1 MKSQESQAQL
11 PSETNRDLTH
21 IGKEK
26 ETYMTHLN
34 RRRGGRPLGFVA
46 IIGTL
51 VLALALAACGSSGS
65 SSTSSASAPASSG
78 SSSTS
83 SGGSS
88 GSSST
93 SAAASAL
100 TPYKTLPTSINI
112 TTPLKS
118 APPAGKTIVM
128 LGTNNP
134 SNVIIQQGLQKLA
147 SMAHWNYSLVDYDP
161 ANPGTF
167 TSAET
172 TALAKHPQYLVEAGL
187 PLTAS
192 QIAMAKNAGAKWIL
206 DSVYPVSVTG
216 PVIGQVDSYAQ
227 DALMGK
233 ITADFFVSDS
243 GGKGNAVIE
252 HVPSYPILD
261 GFTTGFANE
270 VKAQCPACKMSTTNI
285 TIPDLVAGKAAS
297 ELVSALRSN
306 SSANYLVFDDGPF
319 ADGITSALSAAG
331 LNGKVKVIGEAAD
344 QAGIAALKNGSEA
357 AWTGFDPG
365 YQAFEDLDIAFR
377 DAEGMPIPVSQEAVQ
392 PTQLLTKDTIGST
405 TNWSAPT
412 DAQAQW
418 LKLWHLG

>member
-1 MKSQESQAQL
+1 
-11 PSETNRDLTH
+11 
-21 IGKEK
+21 
-26 ETYMTHLN
+26 MTHHD
-34 RRRGGRPLGFVA
+34 RRRGGRLRTRGFTA

-51 VLALALAACGSSGS
+51 VLALALAACGSSSSS
-65 SSTSSASAPASSG
+65 SSTASSSAPASSG

-83 SGGSS
+83 SS
-88 GSSST
+88 GSAST
-93 SAAASAL
+93 SAAATAL
-100 TPYKTLPTSINI
+100 AQYKTLPTTINI

-118 APPAGKTIVM
+118 APPKGKTIVM

-134 SNVIIQQGLQKLA
+134 SNVIVQQGLAKLA
-147 SMAHWNYSLVDYDP
+147 KMAGWNYSLVTYDP

-167 TSAET
+167 TQAET

-192 QIAMAKNAGAKWIL
+192 QLAMAKSAGAKWIL
-206 DSVYPVSVTG
+206 DSVYPVSVTD
-216 PVIGQVDSYAQ
+216 PVIGQVDAYAQ

-233 ITADFFVSDS
+233 ITADYFVSDS
-243 GGKGNAVIE
+243 GGKGTAVIE

-261 GFTTGFANE
+261 GFTTGFSNE
-270 VKAQCPACKMSTTNI
+270 VKAQCPSCKTSTTNI

-297 ELVSALRSN
+297 ELVSSLRSN

-344 QAGIAALKNGSEA
+344 TAGIAALKNGSEA

-365 YQAFEDLDIAFR
+365 YQAYEDMDIAFR
-377 DAEGMPIPVSQEAVQ
+377 NAEGMPVPVALEAQQ

-412 DAQAQW
+412 DAQAQFM
-418 LKLWHLG
+418 KLWQLG

>member
-1 MKSQESQAQL
+1 M
-11 PSETNRDLTH
+11 TNF
-21 IGKEK
+21 
-26 ETYMTHLN
+26 N
-34 RRRGGRPLGFVA
+34 RRRGGRPRPLGFAAITGTVA
-46 IIGTL
+46 
-51 VLALALAACGSSGS
+51 LALVLAACGSSS
-65 SSTSSASAPASSG
+65 SSTSSATSSASAAAATTGASSTAASSG
-78 SSSTS
+78 SGAT
-83 SGGSS
+83 
-88 GSSST
+88 
-93 SAAASAL
+93 AAAAAAL
-100 TPYKTLPTSINI
+100 TPYKSLPTTINI

-118 APPAGKTIVM
+118 APPSGKTIVM

-147 SMAHWNYSLVDYDP
+147 SMAHWNYSLVTYDP

-167 TSAET
+167 TAAET

-192 QIAMAKNAGAKWIL
+192 QLAMAKSAGAKWIL
-206 DSVYPVSVTG
+206 DSVYPVSVTP
-216 PVIGQVDSYAQ
+216 PVIAQVDSYAQ

-233 ITADFFVSDS
+233 ITADYFVSDS

-252 HVPSYPILD
+252 HVPAYPILD
-261 GFTTGFANE
+261 GFTTGFSNE
-270 VKAQCPACKMSTTNI
+270 VKAQCPGCKLSTTNV
-285 TIPDLVAGKAAS
+285 TIPDLVAGKVPS
-297 ELVSALRSN
+297 DLVSALRSN

-344 QAGIAALKNGSEA
+344 VAGIAALKNGSEA

-365 YQAFEDLDIAFR
+365 YQAYEDMDIAFR
-377 DAEGMPIPVSQEAVQ
+377 DALGMTIPVSQEGVQ

-412 DAQAQW
+412 DAQAQF
-418 LKLWHLG
+418 LKLWHLS

>member
-1 MKSQESQAQL
+1 M
-11 PSETNRDLTH
+11 
-21 IGKEK
+21 
-26 ETYMTHLN
+26 
-34 RRRGGRPLGFVA
+34 
-46 IIGTL
+46 L
-51 VLALALAACGSSGS
+51 VLAIALAACGSSGS
-65 SSTSSASAPASSG
+65 SSTSSASGAAATAGSTSSTAASSG
-78 SSSTS
+78 SASTS
-83 SGGSS
+83 G
-88 GSSST
+88 
-93 SAAASAL
+93 AAAAL
-100 TPYKTLPTSINI
+100 TQYKALPTTINI
-112 TTPLKS
+112 TTPLTS

-134 SNVIIQQGLQKLA
+134 SNVIVQQGLQKLA
-147 SMAHWNYSLVDYDP
+147 GMAHWNYSLVSYDP

-167 TSAET
+167 TAAET

-192 QIAMAKNAGAKWIL
+192 QLAMAKSAGAKWIL
-206 DSVYPVSVTG
+206 DSVYPVSVTP
-216 PVIGQVDSYAQ
+216 PVIAQVDSYAQ

-233 ITADFFVSDS
+233 ITADYFVSDS

-252 HVPSYPILD
+252 HVPAYPILD

-270 VKAQCPACKMSTTNI
+270 VKAQCPACKLSTTNI
-285 TIPDLVAGKAAS
+285 TIPDLVAGKVPS
-297 ELVSALRSN
+297 DLVSALRSN

-319 ADGITSALSAAG
+319 ADGVTSALSAAG

-344 QAGIAALKNGSEA
+344 QAGIAALKNGTEA

-365 YQAFEDLDIAFR
+365 YQSLEDMDIAFR
-377 DAEGMPIPVSQEAVQ
+377 DSEGMTIPVSQEGVQ

-412 DAQAQW
+412 NAQAQF

>member
-1 MKSQESQAQL
+1 MMFDST
-11 PSETNRDLTH
+11 PD
-21 IGKEK
+21 
-26 ETYMTHLN
+26 
-34 RRRGGRPLGFVA
+34 RRRGRQPLARGLAA
-46 IIGTL
+46 IIAMFAF
-51 VLALALAACGSSGS
+51 ALALAACGSSS
-65 SSTSSASAPASSG
+65 SSTSSASG
-78 SSSTS
+78 S
-83 SGGSS
+83 GSS
-88 GSSST
+88 GSSGSSAASSGSGSA
-93 SAAASAL
+93 SAAAAAL
-100 TPYKTLPTSINI
+100 SPYKSLPTTINI

-118 APPAGKTIVM
+118 APPKGKTIVM

-134 SNVIIQQGLQKLA
+134 SNVIIQQGLAKLA
-147 SMAHWNYSLVDYDP
+147 KMAGWNYSLVTYDP

-167 TSAET
+167 TQAET

-192 QIAMAKNAGAKWIL
+192 QLAQAKSAGAKWIL
-206 DSVYPVSVTG
+206 DSVYPVSVAD
-216 PVIGQVDSYAQ
+216 PVIGQVDAYAQ

-233 ITADFFVSDS
+233 ITADYFVSDS

-261 GFTTGFANE
+261 GFTTGFDNE
-270 VKAQCPACKMSTTNI
+270 VKAKCPGCKTSTTNI
-285 TIPDLVAGKAAS
+285 TIPDLTAGKASS

-344 QAGIAALKNGSEA
+344 TAGIAALKNGSEA

-365 YQAFEDLDIAFR
+365 YQAYEDMDIAFR
-377 DAEGMPIPVSQEAVQ
+377 NAEGMTVPLAQEAQQ

-412 DAQAQW
+412 DAQAQF
-418 LKLWHLG
+418 LKLWQLG

>member
-1 MKSQESQAQL
+1 
-11 PSETNRDLTH
+11 
-21 IGKEK
+21 
-26 ETYMTHLN
+26 MTKLN
-34 RRRGGRPLGFVA
+34 RRRGGRPLGLVA

-51 VLALALAACGSSGS
+51 VLALAVAACGSSS
-65 SSTSSASAPASSG
+65 SSTTSASSAAS
-78 SSSTS
+78 S

-88 GSSST
+88 TAASSGSAPT
-93 SAAASAL
+93 SAAAAAL
-100 TPYKTLPTSINI
+100 APYKALPTTINI

-118 APPAGKTIVM
+118 APPSGKTIVM

-134 SNVIIQQGLQKLA
+134 SNVIIQQGLAKLA
-147 SMAHWNYSLVDYDP
+147 QMAHWNYSLVSYDP

-167 TSAET
+167 TQAET

-192 QIAMAKNAGAKWIL
+192 QLAMAKSAGAKWIL
-206 DSVYPVSVTG
+206 DSVYPVSVAS

-233 ITADFFVSDS
+233 ITADYFVSDS
-243 GGKGNAVIE
+243 GSKGNAVIE
-252 HVPSYPILD
+252 HVPAYPILD

-270 VKAQCPACKMSTTNI
+270 VKAQCPGCKLTTTNI
-285 TIPDLVAGKAAS
+285 TIPDLVAGKVS
-297 ELVSALRSN
+297 SDLVSALRSN
-306 SSANYLVFDDGPF
+306 PSANYLVFDDGPF
-319 ADGITSALSAAG
+319 ADGVTSALSAAG
-331 LNGKVKVIGEAAD
+331 LNGKVKIIGEAAD

-365 YQAFEDLDIAFR
+365 YQAYEDMDIAFR
-377 DAEGMPIPVSQEAVQ
+377 DAEGATIPLSQEAQQ

-412 DAQAQW
+412 DAQAQF
-418 LKLWHLG
+418 LKLWHLSS

>member
-1 MKSQESQAQL
+1 
-11 PSETNRDLTH
+11 
-21 IGKEK
+21 
-26 ETYMTHLN
+26 MTKLD
-34 RRRGGRPLGFVA
+34 RRRGGRPLGLVA

-51 VLALALAACGSSGS
+51 VLALAVAACGSSS
-65 SSTSSASAPASSG
+65 SSTTSASSG
-78 SSSTS
+78 SSGSSTAA
-83 SGGSS
+83 SS

-93 SAAASAL
+93 SAAAAAL
-100 TPYKTLPTSINI
+100 TPYKALPTTINI

-118 APPAGKTIVM
+118 APPSGKTIVM

-134 SNVIIQQGLQKLA
+134 SNVIIQQGLQELA
-147 SMAHWNYSLVDYDP
+147 QMAHWNYSLVSYDP

-167 TSAET
+167 TQAET

-192 QIAMAKNAGAKWIL
+192 QLAMAKSAGAKWIL
-206 DSVYPVSVTG
+206 DSVYPVSVTP

-233 ITADFFVSDS
+233 ITADYFVSDS

-252 HVPSYPILD
+252 HVPAYPILD

-270 VKAQCPACKMSTTNI
+270 VKAQCPGCKLSTANI
-285 TIPDLVAGKAAS
+285 TIPDLVAGKVPS
-297 ELVSALRSN
+297 DLVSALRSN

-319 ADGITSALSAAG
+319 ADGVTSALSAAG
-331 LNGKVKVIGEAAD
+331 LNGKVKIIGEAAD

-365 YQAFEDLDIAFR
+365 YQAYEDMDIAFR
-377 DAEGMPIPVSQEAVQ
+377 DAEGTTIPLSQEGQQ

-412 DAQAQW
+412 DVQAQF
-418 LKLWHLG
+418 LKLWHLSN

>member
-1 MKSQESQAQL
+1 
-11 PSETNRDLTH
+11 
-21 IGKEK
+21 
-26 ETYMTHLN
+26 MTKLN
-34 RRRGGRPLGFVA
+34 RRRGGRPLGLVA

-51 VLALALAACGSSGS
+51 VLALAVAACGSSS
-65 SSTSSASAPASSG
+65 SSTTSASSAAS
-78 SSSTS
+78 S

-88 GSSST
+88 TAASSGSAPT
-93 SAAASAL
+93 SAAAAAL
-100 TPYKTLPTSINI
+100 APYKALPTTINI

-118 APPAGKTIVM
+118 APPSGKTIVM

-134 SNVIIQQGLQKLA
+134 SNVIIQQGLAKLA
-147 SMAHWNYSLVDYDP
+147 QMAHWNYSLVSYDP

-167 TSAET
+167 TQAET

-192 QIAMAKNAGAKWIL
+192 QLAMAKSAGAKWIL
-206 DSVYPVSVTG
+206 DSVYPVSVTS
-216 PVIGQVDSYAQ
+216 PVIGQVDAYAQ

-233 ITADFFVSDS
+233 ITADYFVSDS

-252 HVPSYPILD
+252 HVPAYPILD

-270 VKAQCPACKMSTTNI
+270 VKAQCPGCKLTTTNI
-285 TIPDLVAGKAAS
+285 TIPDLVAGKVS
-297 ELVSALRSN
+297 SDLVSGLRSN
-306 SSANYLVFDDGPF
+306 PSANYLVFDDGPF
-319 ADGITSALSAAG
+319 ADGVTSALSAAG
-331 LNGKVKVIGEAAD
+331 LNGKVKIIGEAAD

-365 YQAFEDLDIAFR
+365 YQAYEDMDIAFR
-377 DAEGMPIPVSQEAVQ
+377 DAEGATIPLSQEAQQ

-412 DAQAQW
+412 DAQAQF
-418 LKLWHLG
+418 LKLWHLSS

>member
-1 MKSQESQAQL
+1 MTFDS
-11 PSETNRDLTH
+11 NRD
-21 IGKEK
+21 
-26 ETYMTHLN
+26 
-34 RRRGGRPLGFVA
+34 RRRGRQPLARGCAAMIATFA
-46 IIGTL
+46 
-51 VLALALAACGSSGS
+51 LALALAACGSSS
-65 SSTSSASAPASSG
+65 SSSSSSASS
-78 SSSTS
+78 
-83 SGGSS
+83 GSS

-93 SAAASAL
+93 ASSAGSGSASTSAAAAAL
-100 TPYKTLPTSINI
+100 APYKTLPTTINI

-134 SNVIIQQGLQKLA
+134 SNVIVQQEMAKLA
-147 SMAHWNYSLVDYDP
+147 KDAKWNFSVVSYDP

-192 QIAMAKNAGAKWIL
+192 QIAMAKSAGAKWIL
-206 DSVYPVSVTG
+206 DSVYPVNVTP
-216 PVIGQVDSYAQ
+216 PVIAQSDAYSQ

-233 ITADFFVSDS
+233 IVADYFVSDS

-252 HVPSYPILD
+252 HVPAYPILD

-270 VKAQCPACKMSTTNI
+270 VKAQCPGCKMSTSNI
-285 TIPDLVAGKAAS
+285 TIPDLVAGKVPS
-297 ELVSALRSN
+297 DLVSALRSN
-306 SSANYLVFDDGPF
+306 PSANYLVFDDGPF

-344 QAGIAALKNGSEA
+344 TAGIAALKTGQEA

-365 YQAFEDLDIAFR
+365 YESYENMDIAFR
-377 DAEGMPIPVSQEAVQ
+377 DTEGMPIPLSQEAQQ

-405 TNWSAPT
+405 TNWSAPA
-412 DAQAQW
+412 DAEAQW
-418 LKLWHLG
+418 LKLWHLSQ

>member
-1 MKSQESQAQL
+1 MMFDST
-11 PSETNRDLTH
+11 PD
-21 IGKEK
+21 
-26 ETYMTHLN
+26 
-34 RRRGGRPLGFVA
+34 RRRGRQPLARGLAA
-46 IIGTL
+46 IIAMFAF
-51 VLALALAACGSSGS
+51 ALALAACGSSS
-65 SSTSSASAPASSG
+65 SSTSSASGSGSSSSSGSSAASSG
-78 SSSTS
+78 S
-83 SGGSS
+83 GSA
-88 GSSST
+88 
-93 SAAASAL
+93 SAAATAL
-100 TPYKTLPTSINI
+100 SPYKSLPTTINI

-118 APPAGKTIVM
+118 APPKGKTIVM

-134 SNVIIQQGLQKLA
+134 SNVIIQQGLAKLA
-147 SMAHWNYSLVDYDP
+147 KMAGWNYSLVTYDP

-167 TSAET
+167 TQAET

-192 QIAMAKNAGAKWIL
+192 QLAQAKSAGAKWIL
-206 DSVYPVSVTG
+206 DSVYPVSVAD
-216 PVIGQVDSYAQ
+216 PVIGQVDAYAQ

-233 ITADFFVSDS
+233 ITADYFVSDS

-261 GFTTGFANE
+261 GFTTGFDNE
-270 VKAQCPACKMSTTNI
+270 VKAKCPGCKTSTTNI
-285 TIPDLVAGKAAS
+285 TIPDLTAGKASS

-344 QAGIAALKNGSEA
+344 TAGIAALKNGSEA

-365 YQAFEDLDIAFR
+365 YQAYEDMDIAFR
-377 DAEGMPIPVSQEAVQ
+377 NAEGMTVPLAQEAQQ

-412 DAQAQW
+412 DAQAQF
-418 LKLWHLG
+418 LKLWQLG

>member
-1 MKSQESQAQL
+1 
-11 PSETNRDLTH
+11 
-21 IGKEK
+21 
-26 ETYMTHLN
+26 MTHHD
-34 RRRGGRPLGFVA
+34 RRRGGRLRTRGFTA

-51 VLALALAACGSSGS
+51 VLALALAACGSSSSS
-65 SSTSSASAPASSG
+65 SSTASSSAPASSG
-78 SSSTS
+78 SSTAS
-83 SGGSS
+83 SS
-88 GSSST
+88 GSAST
-93 SAAASAL
+93 SAAAAAL
-100 TPYKTLPTSINI
+100 TQYKTLPTTINI

-118 APPAGKTIVM
+118 APPKGKTIVM

-134 SNVIIQQGLQKLA
+134 SNVIIQQGLAKLA
-147 SMAHWNYSLVDYDP
+147 KMAGWNYSLVTYDP

-167 TSAET
+167 TQAET

-192 QIAMAKNAGAKWIL
+192 QLAMAKSAGAKWIL
-206 DSVYPVSVTG
+206 DSVYPVSVTD
-216 PVIGQVDSYAQ
+216 PVIGQVDAYAQ

-233 ITADFFVSDS
+233 ITADYFVSDS
-243 GGKGNAVIE
+243 GGKGTAVIE

-270 VKAQCPACKMSTTNI
+270 VKAQCPSCKTSTTNI

-297 ELVSALRSN
+297 ELVSSLRSN

-344 QAGIAALKNGSEA
+344 TAGIAALKNGSEA

-365 YQAFEDLDIAFR
+365 YQAYEDMDIAFR
-377 DAEGMPIPVSQEAVQ
+377 NAEGMTVPVALEAQQ

-412 DAQAQW
+412 DAQAQF
-418 LKLWHLG
+418 LKLWQLG

>member
-1 MKSQESQAQL
+1 
-11 PSETNRDLTH
+11 
-21 IGKEK
+21 
-26 ETYMTHLN
+26 MTHHD
-34 RRRGGRPLGFVA
+34 RRRGGRLRTRGFTA

-51 VLALALAACGSSGS
+51 VLALALAACGSSSSS
-65 SSTSSASAPASSG
+65 SSTASSSAPASSG

-83 SGGSS
+83 SS
-88 GSSST
+88 GSAST
-93 SAAASAL
+93 SAAAAAL
-100 TPYKTLPTSINI
+100 AQYKTLPTTINI

-118 APPAGKTIVM
+118 APPKGKTIVM

-134 SNVIIQQGLQKLA
+134 SNVIIQQGLAKLA
-147 SMAHWNYSLVDYDP
+147 KMAGWNYSLVTYDP

-167 TSAET
+167 TQAET

-192 QIAMAKNAGAKWIL
+192 QLAMAKSAGAKWIL
-206 DSVYPVSVTG
+206 DSVYPVSVTD
-216 PVIGQVDSYAQ
+216 PVIGQVDAYAQ

-233 ITADFFVSDS
+233 ITADYFVSDS
-243 GGKGNAVIE
+243 GGKGTAVIE

-261 GFTTGFANE
+261 GFTTGFSNE
-270 VKAQCPACKMSTTNI
+270 VKAQCPSCKTSTTNI

-297 ELVSALRSN
+297 ELVSSLRSN

-344 QAGIAALKNGSEA
+344 TAGIAALKNGSEA

-365 YQAFEDLDIAFR
+365 YQAYEDMDIAFR
-377 DAEGMPIPVSQEAVQ
+377 NAEGMTVPVALEAQQ

-412 DAQAQW
+412 DAQAQF
-418 LKLWHLG
+418 LKLWQLG